1 MCVAAGE
8 RAALDGG
15 ALDLDAKAH
24 LLAVEGDV
32 ETFVRFDGP
41 ARLRSAAPDGERGGT
56 VAGPDAAGTE
66 LRFDGPR
73 PVTVG
78 FREPETELPTVTV
91 PPSPEGVATA
101 LTHAPSALE
110 TLGPGR
116 SHPERRG
123 HPPLVAFGE
132 HDVPRAVRAATPDTG
147 IEFVLPP
154 ALPTLCVAAPLSFYL
169 GASVTVDRDCERP
182 LLRAP
187 DADVERRFPAGE
199 AFATDAAG
207 LLRRVFYLDCLA
219 RDRPAERLAG
229 REALDRLGLDADA
242 LRDRSPAARL
252 RAYLDA
258 PFGRVAGAFPE
269 WPLATY
275 VDGGARTVRC
285 LPYLLDRLSLVHPA
299 AASEMDGQELL
310 RRALDGFYR
319 GSLGDSLVRAGGDV
333 ASADRLAPDLR
344 DAHLHGWLAE
354 GTPVQAFK
362 STPRAYRNRLAARA
376 DRDASL
382 DIAVVCNDRE
392 MTAERAVAD
401 IYRDRADGLPVDVSL
416 RSSLTRRELA
426 ELLATPHDFVHYIG
440 HCERDGLRCPD
451 GYLDASDVET
461 VRTRTF
467 FLNAC
472 GSYRQ
477 GRRLIA
483 RGSVAGAVTLTTVLD
498 RQAATVGTAF
508 ARLLIH
514 GFGFQ
519 RALSLARQQILMGSD
534 YAVVGDGT
542 YAVVPTADPALLH
555 VTSCDGGFE
564 VVEEV
569 LAADAPGRSY
579 RSGLRDGDR
588 LHGRT
593 SRTVLSRRRL
603 VGLLRDRSLP
613 VVHDGE
619 LCWSRELAATLA
631 DT

>member
-1 MCVAAGE
+1 VAAGE
-8 RAALDGG
+8 RAALDG
-15 ALDLDAKAH
+15 ALDLDAGAH

-41 ARLRSAAPDGERGGT
+41 ARLRPAAPDGERGGT
-56 VAGPDAAGTE
+56 AAGPDAAGTE

-78 FREPETELPTVTV
+78 FREPEPELPTVTV

-110 TLGPGR
+110 SLGPGR

-132 HDVPRAVRAATPDTG
+132 RDIPRAVRAATPDPG

-154 ALPTLCVAAPLSFYL
+154 DLPTLCVAAPVSFYL
-169 GASVTVDRDCERP
+169 GASVTVDRDRERP

-187 DADVERRFPAGE
+187 DAGVERTFAAGE

-207 LLRRVFYLDCLA
+207 LLRRVFYLDCLV

-229 REALDRLGLDADA
+229 REALDRLGPDADA

-258 PFGRVAGAFPE
+258 PFGRVAGTFPE

-275 VDGGARTVRC
+275 VDGDARTVRC
-285 LPYLLDRLSLVHPA
+285 LPYLLDRLTLIHPA

-319 GSLGDSLVRAGGDV
+319 GSLGDSLARAGGDV
-333 ASADRLAPDLR
+333 ASADRLAPDLQ
-344 DAHLHGWLAE
+344 DAHLHGWLAG
-354 GTPVQAFK
+354 GTPVEAFK
-362 STPRAYRNRLAARA
+362 STPRAYRNRLAARGE
-376 DRDASL
+376 RDASL

-401 IYRDRADGLPVDVSL
+401 IYRDRADELPVDVSL

-426 ELLATPHDFVHYIG
+426 DLLRTPHDFVHYIG
-440 HCERDGLRCPD
+440 HCERDGLRCQD

-542 YAVVPTADPALLH
+542 YALVPTTDPTLLH
-555 VTSCDGGFE
+555 VTSRDGGFE
-564 VVEEV
+564 VVEKV

-579 RSGLRDGDR
+579 GPELRDGDR

-593 SRTVLSRRRL
+593 NRTVLSRRRL
-603 VGLLRDRSLP
+603 VDLLRDRSLP